1 MKRALP
7 GLADQRC
14 GAKHLGDR
22 ENCAGFYTK
31 SIMHHNRWL
40 LPGAAAIA
48 LAGCYASA
56 IAGMVNQWS
65 SDEDMGH
72 GFVVPVVIAWIVLRE
87 RARWPT
93 LAVEPTAWGLA
104 LLLAAAALDLAGSAG
119 AGLFARSLAL
129 LLSIAGAILCLGGLR
144 WLRAWAFPLLLALF
158 MLPKLAIVYNQA
170 TLPLQL
176 LASRMAAGML
186 ATAGAAVIRDGNI
199 LDVGGH
205 RILVA
210 EACSGIRYLL
220 PLGFTALLIGYLFD
234 SRSWMRLL
242 LLAAAI
248 PIAIFA
254 NATRVAVAGA
264 IPALAEGTP
273 HALSGVLIF
282 ALCLAAL
289 IASLT
294 IAQRLFPGSLRR
306 RHA

>member
-1 MKRALP
+1 
-7 GLADQRC
+7 
-14 GAKHLGDR
+14 
-22 ENCAGFYTK
+22 
-31 SIMHHNRWL
+31 MHHSRWL
-40 LPGAAAIA
+40 LLGATAVA
-48 LAGCYASA
+48 LAACYASA
-56 IAGMVNQWS
+56 IAGMVDQWS

-72 GFVVPVVIAWIVLRE
+72 GFVVPVVIGWIVWRE
-87 RARWPT
+87 RARWSS
-93 LAVEPTAWGLA
+93 LAVEPSWWGIA
-104 LLLAAAALDLAGSAG
+104 LLVAAAALDLAGAAG

-129 LLSIAGAILCLGGLR
+129 LLSIAGAILCLGGFR

-158 MLPKLAIVYNQA
+158 MLPKLAIVYNQT

-186 ATAGAAVIRDGNI
+186 TTAGAAVIREGNI

-234 SRSWMRLL
+234 SRPWMRLL
-242 LLAAAI
+242 LLCAAI

-254 NATRVAVAGA
+254 NGARVAVAGA
-264 IPALAEGTP
+264 IPSLAEGTP
-273 HALSGVLIF
+273 HALSGILIF
-282 ALCLAAL
+282 ALCLGAL
-289 IASLT
+289 IGSLT
-294 IAQRLFPGSLRR
+294 LAQRVFP

>member
-1 MKRALP
+1 MPQK
-7 GLADQRC
+7 
-14 GAKHLGDR
+14 
-22 ENCAGFYTK
+22 
-31 SIMHHNRWL
+31 RWL
-40 LPGAAAIA
+40 LLGATVVALIA
-48 LAGCYASA
+48 CYFSA
-56 IAGMVNQWS
+56 IAGMVDQWS

-72 GFVVPVVIAWIVLRE
+72 GFVVPLVIAWIVWRD
-87 RARWPT
+87 RGRWSRLP
-93 LAVEPTAWGLA
+93 VEPSAWGIA
-104 LLLAAAALDLAGSAG
+104 LLIAAAALDLAGEAG
-119 AGLFARSLAL
+119 AGLFARSLAFL
-129 LLSIAGAILCLGGLR
+129 FSIAGAILCLAGVQ
-144 WLRAWAFPLLLALF
+144 WLRAWAFPLLLSLF
-158 MLPKLAIVYNQA
+158 MLPKLAVIYNQT

-176 LASRMAAGML
+176 LASRMAAWML
-186 ATAGAAVIRDGNI
+186 TVGGAAVIREGNI

-248 PIAIFA
+248 PIAILA
-254 NATRVAVAGA
+254 NGARVAAAGA

-273 HALSGVLIF
+273 HALSGVVIF
-282 ALCLAAL
+282 AVCLAAL

-294 IAQRLFPGSLRR
+294 LAQRLFPATVK